1 MSKKESPRKSVPSK
15 AKNTSP
21 RSNRPTK
28 ATPKARSG
36 PSTEPDAKLSAW
48 LKAQATKLK
57 ALVRK
62 GNILKL
68 DFVLNAKQKGDIL
81 LKVRDRLS
89 GIPGRFESWVREE
102 TDLGYSTALLW
113 IDVAQ
118 NYDDVSE
125 QFANS
130 NPLELTVRQI
140 RDAIRDARQKRGE
153 GKPGSGRRKPK
164 ATETPNDGENGDVT
178 DNTEVEADHTDI
190 EDDAEEATPD
200 NNHWEKTAAEA
211 EAEAAQVDDGET
223 KEPEKPLYKVVVFVG
238 NEGDQDT
245 IYQALS
251 NWSPIRV
258 KPMGTKQTRSVSAH
272 VQPKSLGTL
281 LQKLGKALE
290 ANQPKSVKKVS
301 IDL

>member
-1 MSKKESPRKSVPSK
+1 MSKAKKESPKKSVPSQ
-15 AKNTSP
+15 AKKPSP
-21 RSNRPTK
+21 RSSRPAK
-28 ATPKARSG
+28 ATANASS
-36 PSTEPDAKLSAW
+36 STPNAKLSAW
-48 LKAQATKLK
+48 LKAQAQKLK

-140 RDAIRDARQKRGE
+140 RDAIRDARQAQGR
-153 GKPGSGRRKPK
+153 GKPGSGRRKAETTDNDGDEVAADQDDAAD
-164 ATETPNDGENGDVT
+164 ATE
-178 DNTEVEADHTDI
+178 
-190 EDDAEEATPD
+190 DAAPD
-200 NNHWEKTAAEA
+200 NDRWEQAAAEA
-211 EAEAAQVDDGET
+211 EAEAAEVESNET
-223 KEPEKPLYKVVVFVG
+223 QEPETPLYKVMVFVA